1 MQTSIAER
9 LASRLGQKLA
19 KRGGTLRSDFVIA
32 DYRVLPGSDN
42 KTAKILVQYDEEA
55 YGTPTKEEVIS
66 SLNNLYRDSR
76 SERPRIMV
84 NPASVEVYQKFQAIA
99 CQVAIPVI
107 RRPFSDVER
116 FRLKPIVAG
125 TVYLGEDISDTW
137 TVAKGDDN
145 AIYIERVE
153 RDDIEKI
160 LRERSKAHSF
170 RVHAGRPSLTLAR
183 VEASVPASLY
193 SVGDIVQVSRGGK
206 VQVGEILG
214 MAEGGAHVR
223 FRDGSQALISSVAI
237 NKLVEAA
244 DAAKKW
250 NKDALKE
257 YYRKAYG
264 YEEAELE
271 KLVSYLG

>member
-42 KTAKILVQYDEEA
+42 KSAKVLIQYDEEA
-55 YGTPTKEEVIS
+55 FGAPSKEEVIS
-66 SLNNLYRDSR
+66 TLNNLYRDAR
-76 SERPRIMV
+76 SERPRVMV
-84 NPASVEVYQKFQAIA
+84 EPASVEVYQKFQAVA
-99 CQVAIPVI
+99 CQVSIPVI
-107 RRPFSDVER
+107 RRPFSDIER
-116 FRLKPIVAG
+116 FRLKAIVAG
-125 TVYLGEDISDTW
+125 TVYLGEDVSDTW

-145 AIYIERVE
+145 SIYIERVE

-170 RVHAGRPSLTLAR
+170 RVHAGRGSLTLAR

-193 SVGDIVQVSRGGK
+193 SVGDHVQASHGGK
-206 VQVGEILG
+206 LKVGEILG

-223 FRDGSQALISSVAI
+223 FRDGTQALLSSAAI
-237 NKLVEAA
+237 HKLVEAA

-250 NKDALKE
+250 NKEALKE

-264 YEEAELE
+264 YEEAELD

>member
-19 KRGGTLRSDFVIA
+19 KRGGTLRSDFVVA

-42 KTAKILVQYDEEA
+42 KSAKVLIQYDEDA
-55 YGTPTKEEVIS
+55 YGVPTKEEVIS
-66 SLNNLYRDSR
+66 TLNNLYRESR
-76 SERPRIMV
+76 SERPRVMV
-84 NPASVEVYQKFQAIA
+84 DPASVVVYPKHQAVA
-99 CQVAIPVI
+99 CQVEIPVI
-107 RRPFSDVER
+107 RRPFSDIER

-125 TVYLGEDISDTW
+125 TVYLGEDVSDTW

-145 AIYIERVE
+145 SIYIERVE

-183 VEASVPASLY
+183 VEASTPSTVY
-193 SVGDIVQVSRGGK
+193 SVGDQVQASHGGK
-206 VQVGEILG
+206 LKTGEILG

-223 FRDGSQALISSVAI
+223 FRDGSQALLPSMAI
-237 NKLVEAA
+237 HKLVEAA

-250 NKDALKE
+250 NKEALKE

-264 YEEAELE
+264 YDEAELE
-271 KLVSYLG
+271 KLVSYIG